1 MKTSFILSEVL
12 TGLRRNL
19 SMIISVVLV
28 TFVSLLFIG
37 SAALLQMQI
46 SGMKDYWYDRVQVAV
61 FLCPPDS
68 EAPTCA
74 DGEVTQEQKDA
85 IEAALSSPDLED
97 YVEEVHFEDKATAHR
112 LFEEQ
117 FEGTSLEG
125 TVPEDQMQES
135 FRIKLADAEQ
145 YGIISEYFSAT
156 PGVEEVVDQN
166 RLLDQLFRILNI
178 ATAVAVGIAAIM
190 TLCAVLLIATTIRLS
205 AFTRRRETGIMRLV
219 GASNLFI
226 QLPFILEGIIAAAVG
241 SLLAGVALGAGVHF
255 GVSGWLQSR
264 LAGVSLV
271 NLSDVAVLTP
281 LLVVV
286 GVVMAGVS
294 SWLTL
299 RRYMK
304 V

>member
-97 YVEEVHFEDKATAHR
+97 YV
-112 LFEEQ
+112 
-117 FEGTSLEG
+117 
-125 TVPEDQMQES
+125 
-135 FRIKLADAEQ
+135 
-145 YGIISEYFSAT
+145 
-156 PGVEEVVDQN
+156 
-166 RLLDQLFRILNI
+166 
-178 ATAVAVGIAAIM
+178 
-190 TLCAVLLIATTIRLS
+190 
-205 AFTRRRETGIMRLV
+205 
-219 GASNLFI
+219 
-226 QLPFILEGIIAAAVG
+226 
-241 SLLAGVALGAGVHF
+241 
-255 GVSGWLQSR
+255 
-264 LAGVSLV
+264 
-271 NLSDVAVLTP
+271 
-281 LLVVV
+281 
-286 GVVMAGVS
+286 
-294 SWLTL
+294 
-299 RRYMK
+299 
-304 V
+304 

>member
-1 MKTSFILSEVL
+1 VKTSFILSEVL
-12 TGLRRNL
+12 TGLRCNL

-85 IEAALSSPDLED
+85 IETALSSPDLED

-281 LLVVV
+281 LLVLV